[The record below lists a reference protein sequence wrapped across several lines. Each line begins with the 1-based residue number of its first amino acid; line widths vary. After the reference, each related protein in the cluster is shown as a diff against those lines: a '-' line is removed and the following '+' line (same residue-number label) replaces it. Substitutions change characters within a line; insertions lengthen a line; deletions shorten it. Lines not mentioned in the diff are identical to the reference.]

1 MGTSVAA
8 VAIVLVLGLCH
19 LRNRRHPGWLA
30 SPEGRLYVIS
40 GYPLTAVAAYWLT
53 AAPTATSWEWAL
65 GIAWTLAAMVS
76 FVHGFGLLRQ
86 VTVAHAQS
94 AQAIESI
101 DAAGASAQSNPSPS

>member
-30 SPEGRLYVIS
+30 SAYGRFYVTS
-40 GYPLTAVAAYWLT
+40 GYSLTAVAAYWLT

-65 GIAWTLAAMVS
+65 GNAWTLVAMVF
-76 FVHGFGLLRQ
+76 FVHGFALLRQ
-86 VTVAHAQS
+86 VTLAHAHS

-101 DAAGASAQSNPSPS
+101 DASSAPARSNPLPS